1 MTEPSLT
8 ITEYRNNA
16 IYEVYQAP
24 IYSTDPRQ
32 WSALEFLNALSEHPN
47 AEFNF
52 ADWKEQRGYPLIHAT
67 ALTLEYV
74 ASQTSRI
81 VTALSD
87 LQQTFYVIPTQENAT
102 LFLFPLE
109 QPVKSYR
116 TIRRAASLIAE
127 YLEADGLT
135 PNSYLP
141 SHRFKLRPDL
151 PIHYREG
158 ELLRAETM
166 LKEATG
172 ILTKIERFSVN
183 NSVKMTE

>member
-67 ALTLEYV
+67 ALTLEY
-74 ASQTSRI
+74 AAAQTSRI

-87 LQQTFYVIPTQENAT
+87 LQQTFYMVPTQANGQNTT

-109 QPVKSYR
+109 EPVKSYR

-151 PIHYREG
+151 PIHYREA
-158 ELLRAETM
+158 ELLNVDEMVIEGRGLMTQ
-166 LKEATG
+166 
-172 ILTKIERFSVN
+172 IERFS
-183 NSVKMTE
+183 

>member
-1 MTEPSLT
+1 MPEPSLT

-67 ALTLEYV
+67 ALTLEY
-74 ASQTSRI
+74 AAARTSRI

-87 LQQTFYVIPTQENAT
+87 LQQTFYMVPTQANGQNTT

-109 QPVKSYR
+109 EPVKSYR

-135 PNSYLP
+135 PDCLLP
-141 SHRFKLRPDL
+141 RHCFKMRPDL

-158 ELLRAETM
+158 ELLN
-166 LKEATG
+166 ATVMMKLGSG
-172 ILTKIERFSVN
+172 ILTNPRRFQSIQ
-183 NSVKMTE
+183 